1 MVYLHLTHGR
11 TGPDEQLSDWGRDG
25 PCLGPFRWVHL
36 TYCIDLHAEEESGQ
50 ACQFE
55 IVADLIYYDGL
66 FFGAYTILPEPEVQA
81 AGCPAPET
89 FDEAKARARR

>member
-11 TGPDEQLSDWGRDG
+11 MSPDEQLSDWGRDG

-36 TYCIDLHAEEESGQ
+36 TYCTDLHAEDEAGQ
-50 ACQFE
+50 FRQFE

-66 FFGAYTILPEPEVQA
+66 YFGDCTFLSDTEIAEFGESATEK
-81 AGCPAPET
+81 
-89 FDEAKARARR
+89 FDEAKARR

>member
-1 MVYLHLTHGR
+1 MVYLQLTHGR
-11 TGPDEQLSDWGRDG
+11 TSPDEQLTDWGRDG

-36 TYCIDLHAEEESGQ
+36 TYCTDLHAEDGVGQ
-50 ACQFE
+50 PCQFE

-66 FFGAYTILPEPEVQA
+66 YFGDCTLLSDAEIAES
-81 AGCPAPET
+81 GRFAPEK